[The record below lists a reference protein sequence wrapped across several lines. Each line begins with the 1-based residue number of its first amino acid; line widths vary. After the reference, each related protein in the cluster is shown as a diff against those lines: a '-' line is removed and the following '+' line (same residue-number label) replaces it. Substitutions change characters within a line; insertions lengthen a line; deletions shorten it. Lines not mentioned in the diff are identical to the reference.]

1 MTASEHADAASKLRA
16 ARERCTWPTGWTVTT
31 MMGSRGWFS
40 SAIDRKNWM
49 GVKWPDRQ
57 HFEVVAEGETKEK
70 AEALCKS
77 KAWAKHRKN
86 EEGKQ

>member
-1 MTASEHADAASKLRA
+1 MTPAEKLEA
-16 ARERCTWPTGWTVTT
+16 AREKVTWPDGWTHTS

-40 SAIDRKNWM
+40 SAIHRAKWM

-57 HFEVVAEGETKEK
+57 HFEVVAEAKTKEK

-86 EEGKQ
+86 EEGK